1 MDSWT
6 GILGHHCVSILLAKT
21 LIWAPS
27 HNRCAIFLSELTPAG
42 APQQTFA
49 LLTLPRDTLSFF
61 FPLFPFRTTTI
72 PVSNNH
78 LLVTSFLGHH
88 SCVYFFDI
96 LLLICGCLSYHTC
109 IADCCVSPW
118 RYNTK
123 LEQQLL
129 DLYWN
134 ICACILLA
142 QY

>member
-1 MDSWT
+1 M
-6 GILGHHCVSILLAKT
+6 GHHCVSILLAKM
-21 LIWAPS
+21 LIWASS
-27 HNRCAIFLSELTPAG
+27 HNRCVTFLSELIPAD
-42 APQQTFA
+42 ALQQTFT
-49 LLTLPRDTLSFF
+49 LLTLPRDTFSFF

-72 PVSNNH
+72 PVSNTH
-78 LLVTSFLGHH
+78 PLVTSFLGHH
-88 SCVYFFDI
+88 SCVHFFDI
-96 LLLICGCLSYHTC
+96 LLLICGCYSYHTC